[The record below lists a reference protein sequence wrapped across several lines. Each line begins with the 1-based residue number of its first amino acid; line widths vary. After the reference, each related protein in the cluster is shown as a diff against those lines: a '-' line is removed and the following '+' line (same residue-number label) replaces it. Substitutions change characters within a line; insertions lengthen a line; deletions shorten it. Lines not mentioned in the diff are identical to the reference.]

1 MRNNPNE
8 KVEFFF
14 SKEDKL
20 MANKLMK
27 INSKLFA
34 IREVHIKP

>member
-8 KVEFFF
+8 QVEISF

-27 INSKLFA
+27 IYSKLFA
-34 IREVHIKP
+34 IR